1 MIKEDL
7 PESIQTS
14 LNRLELSEDGIELAV
29 KSDVAPDGRFA
40 ERWLLLANGRLL
52 VFDPGDGERPVVDLP
67 LEKIRGAR
75 TEVLVG
81 GGALEA
87 EVDGDTVELARY
99 SNSLTPRFSRIAK
112 RLDAM
117 AKREELPPDK
127 DEEEF
132 RCPGCGR
139 PLEKYSRVCPR
150 CISKGKVL
158 RRLLVYARP
167 YWWRIS
173 VVVALML
180 LGTAVEMLP
189 PKLMQ
194 GLMDNVLRP
203 VQHAE
208 WLLWYILGIAGM
220 RVVSMGIS
228 VVRGRLSAWLGGRLS
243 LDIRSQLN
251 ERLQRLSLSYFDK
264 RQVGAVM
271 ARVTQDTS
279 ALQGFLVDGA
289 QMFVVNILQIV
300 GIGVA
305 LFWYNWELALITLL
319 PTPLVALLSMLVSR
333 RLRRVFHAFWHGWS
347 RLNAVLNDAL
357 SGIRVVK
364 AFGQEDREIG
374 RFERRSEA
382 LFQTGV
388 RAERMWATFFPAMA
402 FLVNSG
408 SLLVWYFG
416 GHALLNDPG
425 HVTIGTL
432 LAFMMYQGMF
442 YGPIQMLSRITDWLT
457 RSLTA
462 TERIFEVLDTEPE
475 IADDPEAVSKPSLRG
490 EVTFENVTFGY
501 DEHKPVL
508 KNIDLQVQA
517 GEMIGLVGRS
527 GAGKTTVI
535 SLLCRFYEANQG
547 RVLIDGVDV
556 RKISI
561 GDLRRQTGVVLQEPF
576 LFSGTIAENI
586 AYAKPDASLED
597 VMRAAKAAN
606 AHDFIVKFADG
617 YDSQVGERGQRLSA
631 GERQRISIAR
641 AILHDPRLLILDE
654 ATSSVDT
661 ETEQQIQ
668 QALSRL
674 VVGRTTFAIAH
685 RLSTLRRAERL
696 MVLDDGKMAELGTH
710 DELMAK
716 PDGVYKKLVDL
727 QTELSRIKAVDG

>member
-14 LNRLELSEDGIELAV
+14 LNQLELSDDGIELAV
-29 KSDVAPDGRFA
+29 KSDVAPDGQFG
-40 ERWLLLANGRLL
+40 ERWLVMANGRLL
-52 VFDPGDGERPVVDLP
+52 VFSPDNGARPLVDLP
-67 LEKIRGAR
+67 LEKMRGAR

-87 EVDGDTVELARY
+87 QVEGDTVELARY
-99 SNSLTPRFSRIAK
+99 SNSLTRKFSRIAK

-117 AKREELPPDK
+117 VKREELPPDK
-127 DEEEF
+127 DEEEH

-139 PLEKYSRVCPR
+139 ALEKYSRVCPR

-158 RRLLVYARP
+158 RRLLAYARP
-167 YWWRIS
+167 YWWRVSI
-173 VVVALML
+173 VTGLML

-194 GLMDNVLRP
+194 SLMDNVLRP
-203 VQHAE
+203 VKHAE
-208 WLLWYILGIAGM
+208 WLLWYVLGIAGM

-228 VVRGRLSAWLGGRLS
+228 IVRGRLSAWLGGRLS

-251 ERLQRLSLSYFDK
+251 ERLQRLSLGYFDK

-279 ALQGFLVDGA
+279 ALQGFLVDGS
-289 QMFVVNILQIV
+289 QMFVVNILQII
-300 GIGVA
+300 GIGIA
-305 LFWYNWELALITLL
+305 LFLYNWKLALITLL
-319 PTPLVALLSMLVSR
+319 PTPMVALLSMLFSR
-333 RLRRVFHAFWHGWS
+333 RLRRIFHSFWHGWS
-347 RLNAVLNDAL
+347 RLSAVLNDAL

-388 RAERMWATFFPAMA
+388 RAERLWATFFPTMA

-416 GHALLNDPG
+416 GHALFNDPG
-425 HVTIGTL
+425 HVTLGTL
-432 LAFMMYQGMF
+432 IAFMMYQGMF
-442 YGPIQMLSRITDWLT
+442 YGPVQMLSRITDWLT

-462 TERIFEVLDTEPE
+462 TDRIFEVLDTEPE
-475 IADDPEAVSKPSLRG
+475 IADDPEAIPMPHLRG
-490 EVTFENVTFGY
+490 EITFENVTFGY

-508 KNIDLQVQA
+508 KNIDLKVKG

-547 RVLIDGVDV
+547 RVLVDGIDV
-556 RKISI
+556 RKIRI

-597 VMRAAKAAN
+597 IMRAAKAAN
-606 AHDFIVKFADG
+606 AHDFIIKFADG

-641 AILHDPRLLILDE
+641 AILHNPRLLILDE

-696 MVLDDGKMAELGTH
+696 MVLDEGKMAELGTH
-710 DELMAK
+710 DELMEK
-716 PDGVYKKLVDL
+716 PDGVYKKLVNL